1 MAKGRDDTWR
11 AADQDQTVL
20 REAVGLDQFAI
31 RAARVANLPTLSQ
44 HVKYALFELG
54 DVHSIAC

>member
-1 MAKGRDDTWR
+1 MAKGRDDPWR
-11 AADQDQTVL
+11 AVDQDRTVL

-31 RAARVANLPTLSQ
+31 RAVRVANLPALSQ
-44 HVKYALFELG
+44 HVEYALFELG